1 MSQPTAYHQ
10 LRQKLS
16 LESSRQYRARGILV
30 KRCEQCLLAEQHCI
44 CADKPGQASHIDFV
58 LIYHRDEVFK
68 PTNTGRLI
76 ADCFPQNTYAFVWDR
91 IDPDPQLIDLLNDK
105 SRQCVMIFPS
115 DEQRHPQFD
124 HAQRDDQKRLT
135 LILLDA
141 TWRQARRMRNLSRW
155 LDGIPCIDINPSN
168 ASTYATRKASA
179 ENYLSTAEA
188 TAMALAQLDEIKLQ
202 KTVENYFHR
211 FNQNYSAMRSNLT
224 GKASSKC

>member
-1 MSQPTAYHQ
+1 MHQDNSYHQ
-10 LRQKLS
+10 LRKRLS
-16 LESSRQYRARGILV
+16 AQATRQYRARGILV
-30 KRCEQCLLAEQHCI
+30 KRCEQCLLAKQHCI

-124 HAQRDDQKRLT
+124 HAQRNDQKRLT

-141 TWRQARRMRNLSRW
+141 TWRQARRMCNLSRW

-188 TAMALAQLDEIKLQ
+188 TAMALAQLSERTLSSTLKGYYDK
-202 KTVENYFHR
+202 
-211 FNQNYSAMRSNLT
+211 FNEGYRAIRSNLKST
-224 GKASSKC
+224 ITP